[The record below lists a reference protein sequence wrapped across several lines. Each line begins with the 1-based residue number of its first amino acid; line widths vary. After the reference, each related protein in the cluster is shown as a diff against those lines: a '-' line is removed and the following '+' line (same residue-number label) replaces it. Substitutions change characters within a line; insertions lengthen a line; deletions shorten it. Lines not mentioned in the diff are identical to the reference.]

1 MEGLINVNILRN
13 PLNWITVVLMTMV
26 GLFAADAVIR
36 LARQARGAD
45 PQTGN

>member
-1 MEGLINVNILRN
+1 MDRLINTDILRN

-36 LARQARGAD
+36 LARQARGVS
-45 PQTGN
+45 PQTGE